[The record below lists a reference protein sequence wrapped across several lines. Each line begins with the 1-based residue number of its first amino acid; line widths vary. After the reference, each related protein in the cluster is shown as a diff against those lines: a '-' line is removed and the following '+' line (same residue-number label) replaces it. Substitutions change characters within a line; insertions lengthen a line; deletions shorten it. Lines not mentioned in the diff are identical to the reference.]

1 MNLSI
6 KTLSQRLEILLV
18 SGGKLMQGDAR
29 IRNISNEGRRNRFYG
44 SIILFLSAIIV
55 NIVYLIGGNP
65 PTLNPDYDPTVLIVT
80 AVTLSGLNI
89 AGFLVLLESTTQV
102 CVYHGFLG
110 THESSSGS
118 KKHEDESVARAC
130 RSKSWSIIF
139 QSIFYGIILTAI
151 SLWLLSEFMVN

>member
-1 MNLSI
+1 
-6 KTLSQRLEILLV
+6 
-18 SGGKLMQGDAR
+18 MQGDAR

-44 SIILFLSAIIV
+44 SIILFLFAIIV
-55 NIVYLIGGNP
+55 NVVYLIGGNP
-65 PTLNPDYDPTVLIVT
+65 PTLNPDYDPTILIVT
-80 AVTLSGLNI
+80 AITLSGLNI